1 MLSHQPEEVG
11 EGDSR
16 KLGGLAVPQP
26 AASNLLQ
33 EPEDPHLVGNLA
45 RVPGSVLER
54 ILGDLDLNR
63 PRRC

>member
-16 KLGGLAVPQP
+16 ELGGLAVPQP

-33 EPEDPHLVGNLA
+33 EPEDPHLVGNLGGFHDRCWNA
-45 RVPGSVLER
+45 SSE
-54 ILGDLDLNR
+54 ILT
-63 PRRC
+63 